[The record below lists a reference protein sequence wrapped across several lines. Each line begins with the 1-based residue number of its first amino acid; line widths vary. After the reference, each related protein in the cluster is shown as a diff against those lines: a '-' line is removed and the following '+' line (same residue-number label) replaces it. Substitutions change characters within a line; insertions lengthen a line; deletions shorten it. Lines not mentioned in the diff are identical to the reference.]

1 MTSTRL
7 SFALHVAFST
17 TLVGVFGGTAH
28 AQPMS
33 TSPEI
38 AYDLGEVP
46 NARSV
51 AMAGALTALGVS
63 TPALAI
69 NPANMPMARVYHIE
83 ATGAFSPEAKRQ
95 SYGLSVVDSV
105 LNSSRLAGG
114 LLGMWSEIDPQ
125 GIHRT
130 WTDLRGALA
139 LPLGDRLAFGAT
151 ARWIRVEQAV
161 GAGPFG
167 SSPASDGTPNDPI
180 LNTLTFDVGATATI
194 IDGLR
199 VGVVGHNLTNPGTA
213 LAPTTGSAGVGY
225 GNDTFALEADGL
237 LDFTTYGSVRGR
249 VMAGGEI
256 FVMDRYAIRAGW
268 RYDGGTRVNTASVG
282 FGYIDPRWGVELGVR
297 RDLIADHGST
307 FGVLSLRYFYDSTG
321 STTQADQPD
330 AL

>member
-1 MTSTRL
+1 MGRWE
-7 SFALHVAFST
+7 
-17 TLVGVFGGTAH
+17 GTAS
-28 AQPMS
+28 AQPMT
-33 TSPEI
+33 TSPET

-83 ATGAFSPEAKRQ
+83 ATGAFSPEARRQ
-95 SYGLSVVDSV
+95 TYGLSVVDSV

-114 LLGMWSEIDPQ
+114 LMGMWSEIDPQ

-130 WTDLRGALA
+130 WTDLRGAFA
-139 LPLGDRLAFGAT
+139 LPVGDRVALGAT
-151 ARWIRVEQAV
+151 VRWLRVEQAV

-167 SSPASDGTPNDPI
+167 SSPASDGTPNDAL
-180 LNTLTFDVGATATI
+180 LNAFTFDVGATAQV

-213 LAPTTGSAGVGY
+213 LAPTTGSVGIGY
-225 GNDTFALEADGL
+225 GSNLFSLEADGL
-237 LDFTTYGSVRGR
+237 LDFTTYGSARGR
-249 VMAGGEI
+249 IMVGGE
-256 FVMDRYAIRAGW
+256 FFALDRYAIRAGW
-268 RYDGGTRVNTASVG
+268 RYDGGTGVHSASVG
-282 FGYIDPRWGVELGVR
+282 FGYIDPRWAVELGVR

-307 FGVLSLRYFYDSTG
+307 FGVLSLRYFYDATE
-321 STTQADQPD
+321 STTPADQPD